1 VLRIRIFRILLP
13 LIFVAVIAL
22 LVWAIRPIPVASRP
36 TIAPNETIEA
46 GVDKVG
52 VKVFGLGSDGALRKT
67 LDVVSGSFKEC
78 GENCLEAID
87 IEQFEIARADADA
100 LVVLRAASSKVVGEE
115 GNRDMNF
122 TGPVVLYD
130 PDLEIQVEMPALNVD
145 EAAGLA
151 RSDGAV
157 RIENDDQVTDAAS
170 LTYGLNGQPTRL
182 DRLELQDQ
190 DGGLLVARTAYLHDG
205 FSDIEFQFGVR
216 YKRGEEQRFW
226 AETARIKRDDRGTT
240 RSIVASGN
248 FTATSRAP
256 DGSLLEIA
264 ADTVHGEW
272 GEDGALEKLLLDG
285 DALAERGQERLSAD
299 RIELA
304 YNRVDQ
310 RWDVV
315 AADAVRAVIA
325 FGATSDYGRLRAD
338 QLEAS
343 FDDDFLLLDA
353 AAVGAVE
360 FRAPELLAEAAT
372 AQLTASPDI
381 EGGAKKIELLS
392 GNGRRARLAQGETRV
407 VADRI
412 VTDSAGST
420 MDAQGRVES
429 TLLAATADDSQGE
442 GGLFKPGEAIHFISG
457 SLVGVNKGSQLKFS
471 EGVRGWQGDQNLS
484 AQEVTLSQE
493 DGSLLAKIGV
503 TTRFPR
509 QSSESAT
516 TAQSFVQISSESLE
530 YSQSLSEALYRGS
543 VRTVLDEGWIESDLL
558 RVTQSTEAG
567 ADLQELQ
574 AEGSIQLEFADTE
587 SRTQGSS
594 DRLIYLPARDTLWL
608 YGDERPAEV
617 ERSGKTKGTTRGR
630 VLRYRID
637 DGSLFVESGRIVATP
652 QAEPTD
658 ESEAKDPEETP

>member
-1 VLRIRIFRILLP
+1 MLRIRIFRILLP

-22 LVWAIRPIPVASRP
+22 LIWAIRPIPVANRP
-36 TIAPNETIEA
+36 TIAPDETIEA

-100 LVVLRAASSKVVGEE
+100 LVVLRAASSKVIGVE
-115 GNRDMNF
+115 GDRDMSF
-122 TGPVVLYD
+122 TGPVVLFD
-130 PDLEIQVEMPALNVD
+130 PDLDIQIEMPALNVD

-157 RIENDDQVTDAAS
+157 RIANDDQVTDAAS

-190 DGGLLVARTAYLHDG
+190 NGGLLVARTAYLHDG
-205 FSDIEFQFGVR
+205 FSDIEFQLGVR
-216 YKRGEEQRFW
+216 YKRGEQERFW
-226 AETARIKRDDRGTT
+226 AETARIKRDDNGTT

-248 FTATSRAP
+248 FTAASRAP

-264 ADTVHGEW
+264 ADSVHGEW
-272 GEDGALEKLLLDG
+272 GEDGALERLLLDG
-285 DALAERGQERLSAD
+285 DALAERGKERLAAD

-304 YNRVDQ
+304 YNRADQ

-315 AADAVRAVIA
+315 AAEAVRAVVS
-325 FGATSDYGRLRAD
+325 FGAASDYGRLRAD
-338 QLEAS
+338 HLQAS
-343 FDDDFLLLDA
+343 FSNDFLLIDA

-372 AQLTASPDI
+372 ARLTAPLES
-381 EGGAKKIELLS
+381 ESGTKQIELLA
-392 GNGRRARLAQGETRV
+392 GDGRRARLAQGETRV
-407 VADRI
+407 AADRI

-429 TLLAATADDSQGE
+429 TLLADAAGASQEE

-457 SLVGVNKGSQLKFS
+457 RLVGVDGGTQLNFLD
-471 EGVRGWQGDQNLS
+471 GVRGWQGDQNLS
-484 AQEVTLSQE
+484 AQEVTLSQK
-493 DGSLLAKIGV
+493 DGSLNAKTGV

-509 QSSESAT
+509 QSSDSAT
-516 TAQSFVQISSESLE
+516 SAQAFVQISAEQLE
-530 YSQSLSEALYRGS
+530 YSQTLSQALYRGS
-543 VRTVLDEGWIESDLL
+543 VRTVLEEGWIESDLL
-558 RVTQSTEAG
+558 RVIQSTDEG

-574 AEGSIQLEFADTE
+574 AEGSIQLEFTDKE

-594 DRLIYLPARDTLWL
+594 DRLVYLPARETLWL
-608 YGDERPAEV
+608 HGDERPAEV
-617 ERSGKTKGTTRGR
+617 VRSGSAKGTTRGR
-630 VLRYRID
+630 VLRYQID

-658 ESEAKDPEETP
+658 APEAKDPEESP